1 MFDSMKKD
9 KGKMITLMGMAVM
22 LLAVAVKAATSSMIA
37 AAAIHAAGLAGFFLV
52 EGVEKTPSTSPG
64 SASSAFSPT

>member
-1 MFDSMKKD
+1 MFDSMKKN
-9 KGKMITLMGMAVM
+9 KGKMITLT
-22 LLAVAVKAATSSMIA
+22 ATSSMIA